1 MKGEIL
7 GIEDREG
14 KWWLGT
20 KADGTFGGESFVSA
34 YPLRLLRPSI
44 HASIHDY

>member
-14 KWWLGT
+14 KWWLAT
-20 KADGTFGGESFVSA
+20 KADGTFGGESFVCV
-34 YPLRLLRPSI
+34 
-44 HASIHDY
+44 